1 MSLEEQKLTTEQKA
15 KNKLAEISTKIDTI
29 VSESIANSDP
39 ATVDYIL
46 TNFSKYLIYDLKRDF
61 DSAREKKLKESPF
74 DAIIND
80 DLGLND
86 G

>member
-29 VSESIANSDP
+29 VTESIADSDP

-46 TNFSKYLIYDLKRDF
+46 TNYSKYLIYDLKRDF

>member
-1 MSLEEQKLTTEQKA
+1 MPSDQVKLTTEQKA
-15 KNKLAEISTKIDTI
+15 KSKLAEISTRIDTI
-29 VSESIANSDP
+29 VTDCIADSDP
-39 ATVDYIL
+39 STVDYIL
-46 TNFSKYLIYDLKRDF
+46 TNYSKYLIYDLKRDF
-61 DSAREKKLKESPF
+61 ESAREKKLKESPF

>member
-1 MSLEEQKLTTEQKA
+1 MSSDQVKLTTEQKA
-15 KNKLAEISTKIDTI
+15 KSKLAEISSSIDTI
-29 VSESIANSDP
+29 VTEAIANSAP

-46 TNFSKYLIYDLKRDF
+46 TNYSKYLIYDLKRDF
-61 DSAREKKLKESPF
+61 ETAREKKLKESPF

-86 G
+86 E

>member
-1 MSLEEQKLTTEQKA
+1 MSSKEQKLTTEQKA

-29 VSESIANSDP
+29 VTESIADSDP

-46 TNFSKYLIYDLKRDF
+46 TNYSKYLIYDLKRDF